1 VATRTDASHATACI
15 WLAGRMTSLSS
26 YIWLAGRM
34 HDVSLASMG
43 WEWPGAREREELG
56 HRTSTS
62 MEHQHGVF
70 GGGTHIVLAIRRAG
84 AAHVHT

>member
-1 VATRTDASHATACI
+1 MHMARRQDDEPLIIHMARRQDARRI
-15 WLAGRMTSLSS
+15 
-26 YIWLAGRM
+26 
-34 HDVSLASMG
+34 SLACMG